1 MENRAC
7 DDGHV
12 ISSLAGKVGSTVMT
26 GLVGAAAY
34 DGVKKALSAGAARE
48 GAVVALSWGLRGR
61 RHLEAGAEQ
70 VRLVT
75 GDLVA
80 EARARVGEQAPPP
93 GAADLAHDHDH

>member
-1 MENRAC
+1 MFA
-7 DDGHV
+7 V
-12 ISSLAGKVGSTVMT
+12 AAKLGSTVFT

-34 DGVKKALSAGAARE
+34 DGAKRVVASGAVRE
-48 GAVVALSWGLRGR
+48 GAVTAISWGIRGR
-61 RHLEAGAEQ
+61 RQAEVGAEQ

-93 GAADLAHDHDH
+93 VVAEAHDHDH